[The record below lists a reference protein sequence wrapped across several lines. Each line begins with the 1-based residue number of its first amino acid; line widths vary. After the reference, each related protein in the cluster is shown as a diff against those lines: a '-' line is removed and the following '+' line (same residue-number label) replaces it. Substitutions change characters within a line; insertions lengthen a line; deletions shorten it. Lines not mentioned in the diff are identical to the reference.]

1 MSQSSALEPGNSSF
15 CRKCKR
21 KTTAIIA
28 SAMEMALV
36 AIIARDAE
44 VVMMESSEMPF
55 KPEKERKGFDGS
67 QCTKQSE
74 HVNVPTG

>member
-1 MSQSSALEPGNSSF
+1 
-15 CRKCKR
+15 
-21 KTTAIIA
+21 
-28 SAMEMALV
+28 MEMALV